1 MSLKRFILPC
11 VLLVGFAVFG
21 FGSAQQKPAST
32 VSEIR
37 SPLVIVGAV
46 ADRGAGL
53 THEDLAKL
61 NDADFKQT
69 GDVPT
74 FGFSSDRHWIKLRV
88 VNTEDRKTGRILEV
102 NNPILNICNLYEIR
116 GRDAYRLYAAGDDG
130 RFSDRPIAHL
140 NYQFPLEMAPNSTR
154 EFLLLVSS
162 AGEQLQVPLGLWSA
176 TEISIRDEKDRLL
189 RGIYFGIIIFVLL
202 FNLFLYVII
211 RERSSLY
218 YVVYIFTLLMLQ
230 LSPGGFA
237 YRYFW
242 PDSPYLA
249 NIANPFFAS
258 VSIFALIRFSQH
270 FLQLR
275 EFYPKLNKWYSYAGY
290 LTAANSL
297 LALIYTPE
305 TFKITVLI
313 INSTAL
319 VLNVMII
326 PTAVLVLRKNFKP
339 ARFFLLAFVVLVISV
354 FFFILNNFGVLRID
368 FYAAYGLQIGSA
380 AEVILLSFAI
390 VDKFKRFREEAF
402 ERLTMINNMKAKA
415 NEVLEKK
422 VVERTEEITAQK
434 RVVEVQKE
442 EILSSIRYAQR
453 IQNSLLPAERE
464 IKRLFSEN
472 FVLFK
477 PRDIVSGDFYRV
489 GETGEEQARKIGAS
503 LRLFAAVDCTG
514 HGVPGALMS
523 VLGHN
528 GPDRCLNH
536 PEVDSPAAAL
546 RFINREIVRT
556 LQQEK
561 DAGGVRDGMDMVLCA
576 FNPETNVLQFSGAK
590 NNLYVLRDG
599 KFIVLKGDR
608 ISIGADI
615 NNAQID
621 FTDKEIELQKDD
633 LVYTFTDGFPDQ
645 FGGEA
650 GKKLKSKTV
659 LNMISEP
666 AGHPMEE
673 QRILPARAFELWRGE
688 NEQIDDVC
696 MMGIRVR

>member
-1 MSLKRFILPC
+1 MSLKRFFLPFI
-11 VLLVGFAVFG
+11 LLVAVALFG
-21 FGSAQQKPAST
+21 FGRAQQKPAPA

-46 ADRGAGL
+46 TDRGAGL
-53 THEDLAKL
+53 THKDVAKL
-61 NDADFKQT
+61 NDSDFKRT

-88 VNTEDRKTGRILEV
+88 VNPEDRKTGRILEV

-116 GRDAYRLYAAGDDG
+116 GRDAFRLYTAGDDG

-176 TEISIRDEKDRLL
+176 TEITIRDEKDRLL
-189 RGIYFGIIIFVLL
+189 RGIYFGIILFVLL

-218 YVVYIFTLLMLQ
+218 YVAYIFALLMLQ
-230 LSPGGFA
+230 LSLGGFA
-237 YRYFW
+237 YRWFW

-249 NIANPFFAS
+249 NVANPFFAS
-258 VSIFALIRFSQH
+258 VSIFALIRFSQQ
-270 FLQLR
+270 FLQLN
-275 EFYPKLNKWYSYAGY
+275 EFFPKLNKWYSLAAYIT
-290 LTAANSL
+290 LANSGL
-297 LALIYTPE
+297 SLIYTPE
-305 TFKITVLI
+305 IFQISVLV

-354 FFFILNNFGVLRID
+354 FFFILNNFGILRSD

-380 AEVILLSFAI
+380 VEVILLSFAI

-402 ERLTMINNMKAKA
+402 DRLTMINNMKAKA

-422 VVERTEEITAQK
+422 VTERTEEITAQK

-464 IKRLFSEN
+464 IKRLFADN
-472 FVLFK
+472 FVFFK
-477 PRDIVSGDFYRV
+477 PRDIVSGDFYWV
-489 GETGEEQARKIGAS
+489 GETAEDNAWKTGSR

-528 GPDRCLNH
+528 GLDRCLNH

-561 DAGGVRDGMDMVLCA
+561 HAGGVRDGMDMVLCA
-576 FNPETNVLQFSGAK
+576 YNPETRVLQFSGAK
-590 NNLYVLRDG
+590 NNLYILRDG
-599 KFIVLKGDR
+599 AFIVLKGDR
-608 ISIGADI
+608 ISVGTDI
-615 NNAQID
+615 DFAKVD
-621 FTDKEIELQKDD
+621 FTDQEIVLREDD
-633 LVYTFTDGFPDQ
+633 LIYTFTDGFPDQ
-645 FGGEA
+645 FGGESN
-650 GKKLKSKTV
+650 KKLKSKTLLGMIAELADYTMDEQKV
-659 LNMISEP
+659 LMT
-666 AGHPMEE
+666 
-673 QRILPARAFELWRGE
+673 RIFDQWRGE

-696 MMGIRVR
+696 LMGIRVR

>member
-1 MSLKRFILPC
+1 MSLKRYILPF

-21 FGSAQQKPAST
+21 FGSAQQKSAST

-37 SPLVIVGAV
+37 SPLVIIGAV
-46 ADRGAGL
+46 TDRGAGL
-53 THEDLAKL
+53 TYKEIAKL

-69 GDVPT
+69 GEVPT
-74 FGFSSDRHWIKLRV
+74 FGFSSAKHWIKLRV

-116 GRDAYRLYAAGDDG
+116 GRDAYRLYSAGDDG
-130 RFSDRPIAHL
+130 RFSDRPIAHF

-162 AGEQLQVPLGLWSA
+162 AGEQLQVPLGLWSSA
-176 TEISIRDEKDRLL
+176 EITIRDEKDRLL

-211 RERSSLY
+211 RERSSLF

-230 LSPGGFA
+230 LSLGGFA

-242 PDSPYLA
+242 PESPYLA

-258 VSIFALIRFSQH
+258 VSIFALIRFTQH

-275 EFYPKLNKWYSYAGY
+275 EFFPKLNRWYSFAAY
-290 LTAANSL
+290 LTGANSL

-305 TFKITVLI
+305 TFKVSVLV

-326 PTAVLVLRKNFKP
+326 PTAVMVLRKDFKP

-354 FFFILNNFGVLRID
+354 FFFILNNFGILRSD

-380 AEVILLSFAI
+380 VEVILLSFAI

-402 ERLTMINNMKAKA
+402 ARLTMINNMKAKA

-464 IKRLFSEN
+464 IKRLFSDY

-477 PRDIVSGDFYRV
+477 PRDIVSGDFYWV
-489 GETGEEQARKIGAS
+489 GETGDEKVWKIGSS

-528 GPDRCLNH
+528 GLDRCLNH

-561 DAGGVRDGMDMVLCA
+561 EAGGVRDGMDLVLCA
-576 FNPETNVLQFSGAK
+576 YNPETRVLQFSGAK
-590 NNLYVLRDG
+590 NNLYVFRKG
-599 KFIVLKGDR
+599 EFTVLKGDR

-615 NNAQID
+615 NNAGID
-621 FTDKEIELQKDD
+621 FTDKEIVLQKDD
-633 LVYTFTDGFPDQ
+633 IIYTFTDGFPDQ

-650 GKKLKSKTV
+650 GKKLKSKTL
-659 LNMISEP
+659 LNMIAEL
-666 AGHPMEE
+666 AGHSLEDQQTLLARTFE
-673 QRILPARAFELWRGE
+673 QWRGR

-696 MMGIRVR
+696 LMGIRVD